1 MERKTKLYAAKASV
15 IMVAFPLA
23 LWALSAGPNSGKAG
37 VPGESTCTE
46 AQCHVGTALNGGGGS
61 VKVTFPGGNVYA
73 PGVKQHLVV
82 TIADPTAR
90 NWGFQLTARLASDT
104 KTQAGSFTSTDRF
117 TAVVCGVPPFNIF
130 QDAFLDFGQNQ
141 NCPAAKP
148 LAYVEHTQNGSSRIQ
163 TGSMNYEFDWTPPAT
178 AVGNITIYVAGN
190 AANGSGNE
198 QGDHIYTANYTLT
211 AGAAG
216 TAPSIDAGG
225 VVSGA
230 SFQPGIVPG
239 SWLTIKGSNLSP
251 VTDTWEKAIVN
262 GNLPT
267 SLDGVSVSVG
277 GKPAYVYFI
286 SSGQI
291 NVQAPDVG
299 TGPVPVTVTTPS
311 GTSAAATA
319 TVVAQD
325 PAFFLWPGSQAVATR
340 NSDASLAVKAGTFA
354 GATTAAAKPGDVLVL
369 WGTGFGPTTPPVA
382 AGIQVPGDK
391 IYNSNPVTIK
401 LGTTD
406 AQVFGAAL
414 SPGFAGLYQI
424 AIQVPATLADG
435 DYAIKAT
442 VSGASSPD
450 GVILSVKK

>member
-1 MERKTKLYAAKASV
+1 M
-15 IMVAFPLA
+15 
-23 LWALSAGPNSGKAG
+23 
-37 VPGESTCTE
+37 
-46 AQCHVGTALNGGGGS
+46 
-61 VKVTFPGGNVYA
+61 
-73 PGVKQHLVV
+73 
-82 TIADPTAR
+82 AR
-90 NWGFQLTARLASDT
+90 NWGFQLTARPASDS

-117 TAVVCGVPPFNIF
+117 TAVVCNAPPFNET
-130 QDAFLDFGQNQ
+130 QDAYLDFGQNQ

-148 LAYVEHTQNGSSRIQ
+148 LAYVEHTSNGSSRIQ
-163 TGSMNYEFDWTPPAT
+163 TGAMTYEFDWTPPAT

-190 AANGSGNE
+190 AANGNGNE

-211 AGAAG
+211 PAAAG
-216 TAPSIDAGG
+216 TGPSIDAGG

-286 SSGQI
+286 SPGQI

-299 TGPVPVTVTTPS
+299 AGPVPVTVTTPS

-325 PAFFLWPGSQAVATR
+325 PAFFLWPGSQVVATR

-354 GATTAAAKPGDVLVL
+354 GATTAAAKPGDVLIL
-369 WGTGFGPTTPPVA
+369 WGTGFGPTTPLVA

-424 AIQVPATLADG
+424 AIQVPASLADG

>member
-1 MERKTKLYAAKASV
+1 M
-15 IMVAFPLA
+15 
-23 LWALSAGPNSGKAG
+23 
-37 VPGESTCTE
+37 
-46 AQCHVGTALNGGGGS
+46 
-61 VKVTFPGGNVYA
+61 
-73 PGVKQHLVV
+73 
-82 TIADPTAR
+82 
-90 NWGFQLTARLASDT
+90 
-104 KTQAGSFTSTDRF
+104 
-117 TAVVCGVPPFNIF
+117 
-130 QDAFLDFGQNQ
+130 
-141 NCPAAKP
+141 
-148 LAYVEHTQNGSSRIQ
+148 
-163 TGSMNYEFDWTPPAT
+163 
-178 AVGNITIYVAGN
+178 
-190 AANGSGNE
+190 
-198 QGDHIYTANYTLT
+198 
-211 AGAAG
+211 
-216 TAPSIDAGG
+216 
-225 VVSGA
+225 SGA

-286 SSGQI
+286 SAGQI

-325 PAFFLWPGSQAVATR
+325 PAFFLWPGNQAVATR

-354 GATTAAAKPGDVLVL
+354 GATTAPAKPGDVLIL

-391 IYNSNPVTIK
+391 IYNSSPVTIK

-406 AQVFGAAL
+406 APVFGAAL

-424 AIQVPATLADG
+424 AIQVPASLADG